1 MNNMSKMKV
10 LVLVPIGGGWRI
22 DFMQYHQLY
31 HFVKCMGSGFMS
43 FGLKIGGWGLTFIL
57 Y

>member
-1 MNNMSKMKV
+1 MNSMSKMKV
-10 LVLVPIGGGWRI
+10 LVLVPIGGWRI

>member
-1 MNNMSKMKV
+1 MNSMSKMKV
-10 LVLVPIGGGWRI
+10 LVLVPIGGLANRFYAI
-22 DFMQYHQLY
+22 LSA
-31 HFVKCMGSGFMS
+31 MGSGFMS